1 MDLPRDVIA
10 QIDGLFNSRSVAVVG
25 VPRKMKV
32 GRVFLT
38 ALLDQ
43 GFDGKIYPVNPSA
56 REIDGLKAYPTV
68 GDIPGPVDLA
78 IILVPFEYSLE
89 VVQQCA
95 AKGIKGAVL
104 FTAGYSETGTQKGA
118 DLEQELVRVARKAGM
133 RLIGPNGMGLY
144 CPKTG
149 LSFFPQVSKTPGSVG
164 MISHSG
170 SLTNILGMIAEQKDI
185 RFSKVISSGNEC
197 DLTAADFLMYL
208 GSDPDTELIG
218 AYIEGIHNGP
228 YFLEALRQASLKKPV
243 ILWKVGLT
251 PEGTRAAASHT
262 GALINATDIWQG
274 VVRQTGA
281 IPVVGFEALVDALMG
296 FSMLP
301 SHPGNRMAIV
311 SGPGG
316 LAVSAAEACGRQGI
330 ELADLSRETRLSL
343 SRIITYS
350 GTSLL
355 NPVDVSLAAHFDLEI
370 FFQTTRTVAADPG
383 VDAIIVIGCGL
394 TPEMNQIYNE
404 GLIRVFHDCNKPIL
418 AVKIP
423 GSAPQD
429 SPELCRGG
437 IPFFES
443 AERAVNT
450 YALALR
456 YGEWRK
462 KAKNRR
468 NHLQL

>member
-1 MDLPRDVIA
+1 MDFPQDVIT

-25 VPRKMKV
+25 VPRAMKV

-43 GFDGKIYPVNPSA
+43 GFGGDIYPVNPNT
-56 REIDGLKAYPTV
+56 REIDGLKTYPAV
-68 GDIPGPVDLA
+68 RDIPGPVDLA
-78 IILVPFEYSLE
+78 IILVPLENSLD
-89 VVQQCA
+89 VVRQCA

-104 FTAGYSETGTQKGA
+104 FTAGYSETGTPKGA
-118 DLEQELVRVARKAGM
+118 ALEQELVRVARKAGM

-149 LSFFPQVSKTPGSVG
+149 LSFFPRISKTPGPVG

-208 GSDPDTELIG
+208 AGDADTGLIG

-228 YFLEALRQASLKKPV
+228 YFLAALRRAALQKPV

-251 PEGTRAAASHT
+251 AEGTRAAASHT
-262 GALINATDIWQG
+262 GALAGTPDIWQG
-274 VVRQTGA
+274 IVQQTGA
-281 IPVVGFEALVDALMG
+281 IPVAGFEVLVDALMG
-296 FSMLP
+296 FSLLP
-301 SHPGNRMAIV
+301 ENPGNRMAIV

-330 ELADLSRETRLSL
+330 VLADLSAQTRLNL

-355 NPVDVSLAAHFDLEI
+355 NPVDVSLAAHFDLDI
-370 FFQTTRTVAADPG
+370 FFETTRTVAADPG

-394 TPEMNQIYNE
+394 TPEMNQVYNK
-404 GLIRVFHDCNKPIL
+404 GLIEVLQDCKKPLL

-423 GSAPQD
+423 GSGPAH
-429 SPELCRGG
+429 SPELCRAG
-437 IPFFES
+437 IPFFDS
-443 AERAVNT
+443 AERAVDT
-450 YALALR
+450 YARVMR
-456 YGEWRK
+456 YGEWIRD
-462 KAKNRR
+462 RR
-468 NHLQL
+468 CEGEK

>member
-1 MDLPRDVIA
+1 MDSSQDVIA

-25 VPRKMKV
+25 VPREMKV
-32 GRVFLT
+32 GRIFLT

-56 REIDGLKAYPTV
+56 REIDGLTAYPSV
-68 GDIPGPVDLA
+68 AAIPGPVDLA
-78 IILVPFEYSLE
+78 IVLVPIGYSLE
-89 VVQQCA
+89 VVRQCA

-104 FTAGYSETGTQKGA
+104 FTAGYSETGTRNGA
-118 DLEQELVRVARKAGM
+118 ALEQELVRVARQAGM

-149 LSFFPQVSKTPGSVG
+149 LSFYPRVSKTPGPVG

-208 GSDPDTELIG
+208 GSDPDTGLIG
-218 AYIEGIHNGP
+218 AYIEGIHDGP
-228 YFLEALRQASLKKPV
+228 YFLAALRQASLNKPV

-251 PEGTRAAASHT
+251 PEGTRAASSHT
-262 GALINATDIWQG
+262 GALANAPDIWQG
-274 VVRQTGA
+274 HVAQTGA

-301 SHPGNRMAIV
+301 DNPGSRMAIV

-316 LAVSAAEACGRQGI
+316 LAVSAAEACGRQGLA
-330 ELADLSRETRLSL
+330 LADLSAETRSSL

-355 NPVDVSLAAHFDLEI
+355 NPVDVSLAAHFDLDI
-370 FFQTTRTVAADPG
+370 FFETTRTVAADPG

-404 GLIRVFHDCNKPIL
+404 GLIRVFDDCNKPLL

-423 GSAPQD
+423 GSAPPN

-437 IPFFES
+437 IPFFDS
-443 AERAVNT
+443 AERAVDT
-450 YALALR
+450 YALAVR
-456 YGEWRK
+456 YGQWRK
-462 KAKNRR
+462 ARR
-468 NHLQL
+468 